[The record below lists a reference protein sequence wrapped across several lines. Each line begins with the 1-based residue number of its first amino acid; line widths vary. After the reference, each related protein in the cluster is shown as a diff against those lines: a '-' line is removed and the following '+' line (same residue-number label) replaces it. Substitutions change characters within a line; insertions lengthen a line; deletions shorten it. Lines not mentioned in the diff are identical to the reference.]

1 MLDKLL
7 NSLFGSEKPDDL
19 PDADARVALTA
30 LLVRIA
36 KSDGQYDTTEQDQIR
51 EIVAE
56 RYDLTPELAQ
66 DLMFHAE
73 ELESQAPDTV
83 RFTEAIKSAVPYE
96 DRTEVVAAAWR
107 VVLAD
112 GDRADEEDAL
122 MRLIAKFLGI
132 SDRDSHIARQ
142 KAAG

>member
-1 MLDKLL
+1 MFDKILS
-7 NSLFGSEKPDDL
+7 SLFGSAPQEL
-19 PDADARVALTA
+19 PPEDARVALTA

-36 KSDGQYDTTEQDQIR
+36 RSDGNYEEVEKDTIR
-51 EIVAE
+51 RIVAG

-66 DLMFHAE
+66 DLILHAE

-83 RFTEAIKSAVPYE
+83 RFTEAIKDAVPYE
-96 DRTEVVAAAWR
+96 DRTSVVAAAWQ

-122 MRLIAKFLGI
+122 MRLIAKFLGV
-132 SDRDSHIARQ
+132 SDRDSNIARQ
-142 KAAG
+142 KATG